1 MLPDVTRRIGSAYSH
16 QDVLPQMAQIVA
28 AGPGAGRVVVVVWLR
43 VDDEL
48 RPGAAAGRVARG
60 RPGAAAAA

>member
-1 MLPDVTRRIGSAYSH
+1 VLPDVTRRIGSAYSH

-28 AGPGAGRVVVVVWLR
+28 AGPGAGRVVVWLR

-48 RPGAAAGRVARG
+48 RPGAAAGPVARG
-60 RPGAAAAA
+60 RPGGAAAA